1 MNRLGFAVLLLAGVV
16 VVPTAVSAQAF
27 AMFPSQ
33 AVAEKRARE
42 LKCSGVFAMGKDWM
56 PCQNSDAY
64 QDAVSKEK

>member
-1 MNRLGFAVLLLAGVV
+1 MNRLGFAVLLLACVV
-16 VVPTAVSAQAF
+16 VVPTAVSDQAF

-56 PCQNSDAY
+56 PCQNFDAY
-64 QDAVSKEK
+64 QKAVSKEK